1 MFVVVVVQCPRQ
13 FDKMGMAGPWRDKV
27 RDLRSYWPTLMAEV
41 LVELNYMRVPN
52 DPFVREVFY
61 AMDGYYGPLAP

>member
-1 MFVVVVVQCPRQ
+1 
-13 FDKMGMAGPWRDKV
+13 MGMAGPWRDKV

-41 LVELNYMRVPN
+41 LIELNYMRVPN

-61 AMDGYYGPLAP
+61 AMDGHHGLLAS

>member
-1 MFVVVVVQCPRQ
+1 MFVVVVQFPRQ
-13 FDKMGMAGPWRDKV
+13 FYNMAMAGPWRDKV

-52 DPFVREVFY
+52 DPFVREVLY